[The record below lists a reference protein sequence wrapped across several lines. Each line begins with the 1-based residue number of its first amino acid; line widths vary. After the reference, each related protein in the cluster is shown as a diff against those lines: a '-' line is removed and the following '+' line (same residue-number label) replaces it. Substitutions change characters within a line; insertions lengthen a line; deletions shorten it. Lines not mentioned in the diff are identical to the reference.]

1 MSIIQRQPYLSI
13 VATSRNDQH
22 GNNTLQ
28 RTAFFVKGLIAQCTK
43 FQLPAELI
51 LVEWNPPSDAP
62 PLHSVLPIPPDN
74 CPLSIRYI
82 TVPAHMHQQYA
93 NANQIPLYQMIAKN
107 VGIRRAKG
115 EFVLCTNVDLLFSD
129 KLFHFLATR
138 NLKPNTFY
146 RADRCDVPDDLLHL
160 QLSLSEQL
168 QWCKQHIIKR
178 WSRNRL
184 LLSVLNAIIKIDN
197 SFILKGV
204 IRRKLPLLYFLHLAT
219 DACGD
224 FTLMHRNAW
233 QAIQGYPELD
243 MYSIHIDTLGIAS
256 ACALGYEQMLLP
268 SNACT
273 YHIHHEEGWTSLS
286 PIEKIKFLEKRPGL
300 GIDVVIS
307 AALATIKKR
316 TPFYLNSPTWGL
328 ANETLEEVA
337 F

>member
-1 MSIIQRQPYLSI
+1 MTLLNRPPYLSI

-28 RTAFFVKGLIAQCTK
+28 RTALFVNGLIAQCTK
-43 FQLPAELI
+43 FQLPAELL
-51 LVEWNPPSDAP
+51 LVEWNPPSDSL
-62 PLHSVLPIPPDN
+62 PLHSILPIPSGN
-74 CPLSIRYI
+74 CPLTIRHI
-82 TVPAHMHQQYA
+82 TVPAHLHQQYA

-129 KLFHFLATR
+129 ELFQFLANQ
-138 NLKPNTFY
+138 NLKPNIFY

-160 QLSLSEQL
+160 QLPFSEQL

-184 LLSVLNAIIKIDN
+184 LLLLLNALIKIDK

-224 FTLMHRNAW
+224 FTLMHREAW

-268 SNACT
+268 AKAST
-273 YHIHHEEGWTSLS
+273 YHVYHEDGWTSLS
-286 PIEKIKFLEKRPGL
+286 PMQKIKFLEKRPGL

-307 AALATIKKR
+307 AALEAIKAQS
-316 TPFYLNSPTWGL
+316 PFFLNSPTWGL
-328 ANETLEEVA
+328 ANEILEEVV